1 MQIKTKKQPVT
12 EDLDDHSEQPA
23 PVLRFDPKQSDSA
36 TNIEQIDE
44 TIRIRDQH
52 QFEIKLHYPISRK
65 SARAIYNL
73 ESYIFVP
80 RSLEIDRSSYSKA
93 KFYDDLQTHIRFKTP
108 TVSLTSIAESLDSPL
123 FKLETSALSLQEQGN
138 EANVATFEYRLKL
151 FCCILQ
157 HSLSDQIAFI
167 TDVKDADHCGRLV
180 QQYLRATTAVID
192 AYRALQPKISLPT
205 IASRACAV
213 YAYGDE
219 YISLLVERNGYALLE
234 HIKKCNHPDMFT
246 HKRRILDLVTEEVR
260 YRKSRRYP
268 SVPNDK
274 NDNELL
280 IYRRNVLKKYMHK
293 VLFLATRT
301 RSEGK
306 FIEHGLFGIAA
317 GISMLFA
324 TVVLFLSQSIY
335 GPLTL
340 QVFLALVIGY
350 MFKDRIKE
358 LLRVYFSKK
367 VSGLLFDHRTRIY
380 SSPHNPIGHC
390 RESFDFVEE
399 DKVPARIMKIRNRDP
414 ITEIANNWVS
424 ENVLRYRKRI
434 KLSSRAITAAFR
446 DIDTDGITDIIRFNV
461 AEFTRRMGNPR
472 KELFVLESDDYR
484 KVKAERV
491 YHLNMILRY
500 GDDDWECYK
509 HFRIVLNRRKIKR
522 IETVSVEGDYNDC

>member
-1 MQIKTKKQPVT
+1 MDTVQTKNKAQPVT
-12 EDLDDHSEQPA
+12 EDRNDCSEQPA
-23 PVLRFDPKQSDSA
+23 PVLRFEPKQSVSA
-36 TNIEQIDE
+36 TPVGQIDE
-44 TIRIRDQH
+44 TIRIRDRH

-65 SARAIYNL
+65 KATATYDL

-80 RSLEIDRSSYSKA
+80 RSLEIDRSNYSKA
-93 KFYDDLQTHIRFKTP
+93 RFYDDLQTHIRFKTP
-108 TVSLTSIAESLDSPL
+108 ALSLTSIAESPDSPL
-123 FKLETSALSLQEQGN
+123 FKLETSTLSLQQKSN

-157 HSLSDQIAFI
+157 SSLRDQIASI
-167 TDVKDADHCGRLV
+167 KDAKEADTHGRLV
-180 QQYLRATTAVID
+180 QLYLKATAEIID
-192 AYRALQPKISLPT
+192 AYRALRSNIAQPM

-219 YISLLVERNGYALLE
+219 YISLLVERNGYDLLE
-234 HIKKCNHPDMFT
+234 HIKQCNHPEMRT
-246 HKRRILDLVTEEVR
+246 SKRRILDLISREVR
-260 YRKSRRYP
+260 YRKSQQYP
-268 SVPNDK
+268 SIASDK

-301 RSEGK
+301 RDEGK
-306 FIEHGLFGIAA
+306 VIEHGLFGIAA

-324 TVVLFLSQSIY
+324 TIVLFLSQSIY

-399 DKVPARIMKIRNRDP
+399 DKVPARIMKIRNRGP
-414 ITEIANNWVS
+414 ITEIANDWVS

-434 KLSSRAITAAFR
+434 KLSSRAITTAYR
-446 DIDTDGITDIIRFNV
+446 DIDTNGINDIMRLNV
-461 AEFTRRMGNPR
+461 AEFTRRMGHPR
-472 KELFVLESDDYR
+472 KELFVAEKGDYR

-500 GDDDWECYK
+500 GGDDCECYK

-522 IETVSVEGDYNDC
+522 IETVSVEGD

>member
-1 MQIKTKKQPVT
+1 VNIVQTKKQAQAIA
-12 EDLDDHSEQPA
+12 EDGYDHCEQPA
-23 PVLRFDPKQSDSA
+23 PVLRFEPKQSISA
-36 TNIEQIDE
+36 TTAGPIDE
-44 TIRIRDQH
+44 TIRIRDRH
-52 QFEIKLHYPISRK
+52 QFEIKLHYPIGRK
-65 SARAIYNL
+65 SATAAYNL

-80 RSLEIDRSSYSKA
+80 RSLEIDRSNYSKT

-108 TVSLTSIAESLDSPL
+108 TLSLTSITKGPDSPL
-123 FKLETSALSLQEQGN
+123 IKLESSTLSLQDQGN
-138 EANVATFEYRLKL
+138 EANVAAFEYRLKL

-157 HSLSDQIAFI
+157 CSLRDQIAFI
-167 TDVKDADHCGRLV
+167 KDAKETDKRGHLV
-180 QQYLRATTAVID
+180 RQYIKATTEVIN
-192 AYRALQPKISLPT
+192 AYRALRSNIALPM

-219 YISLLVERNGYALLE
+219 YISLLIERNGYDLLE
-234 HIKKCNHPDMFT
+234 HIKRCDHT
-246 HKRRILDLVTEEVR
+246 ELRTSKRRILELISNEVR
-260 YRKSRRYP
+260 YRKNRQFP
-268 SVPNDK
+268 SIASDK

-301 RSEGK
+301 RDEGK
-306 FIEHGLFGIAA
+306 VIEHGLFGVAA

-324 TVVLFLSQSIY
+324 TIVLFLSQSIF

-414 ITEIANNWVS
+414 ITEIANDWVS

-434 KLSSRAITAAFR
+434 KLSSRAITAAYR
-446 DIDTDGITDIIRFNV
+446 DIDTNGITDIMRFNV
-461 AEFTRRMGNPR
+461 AEFTRRMGHPR
-472 KELFVLESDDYR
+472 KELFVLDKGDYR

-500 GDDDWECYK
+500 GGDDCERYE

-522 IETVSVEGDYNDC
+522 IETVSVEGD